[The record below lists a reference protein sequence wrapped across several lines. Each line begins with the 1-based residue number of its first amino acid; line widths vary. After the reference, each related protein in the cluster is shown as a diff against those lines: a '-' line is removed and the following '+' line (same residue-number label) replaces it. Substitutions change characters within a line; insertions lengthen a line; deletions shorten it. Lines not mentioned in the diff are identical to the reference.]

1 MHHEFSILFHP
12 LNALLVALLG
22 VPSAAWQKA
31 MGIEGEA
38 GIWLPDHVVMT
49 LLVVVIVAA
58 LVLSMRR
65 SYSLERPSGVQQA
78 LELLVGGLTNL
89 TEDVVGHGRGRE
101 FVPFIVALTFFIF
114 IANAFGLIFFLQPPT
129 ANTST
134 TFALSLTAFLFY
146 NFVGLRR
153 LGPLKY
159 AKQFVGPVWWL
170 FPLMVPVEII
180 SHLARVLSLAVRLFG
195 NIFGEHTATGMFLVI
210 LPFFVPAMMGLG
222 VLGALI
228 QTFIFVMLTMVYVAG
243 AVAEEH

>member
-1 MHHEFSILFHP
+1 MHHETSFLFHP
-12 LNALLVALLG
+12 VNALLAALLG
-22 VPSAAWQKA
+22 VPPPGWQKA
-31 MGIEGEA
+31 MGLEGEA
-38 GIWLPDHVVMT
+38 GIWLPDHVIMAM
-49 LLVVVIVAA
+49 LVVVLVAA
-58 LVLSMRR
+58 LVLAVRR
-65 SYSLERPSGVQQA
+65 TYSIERPSSLQQS
-78 LELLVGGLTNL
+78 LELLLSGLSNL
-89 TEDVVGHGRGRE
+89 SDDVIGHGRGKE
-101 FVPFIVALTFFIF
+101 FVPFVVALTFFIL
-114 IANAFGLIFFLQPPT
+114 IANSFGLIFFLQPPT

-159 AKQFVGPVWWL
+159 AKQFAGPIWWL
-170 FPLMVPVEII
+170 FPLMVPIEII

-195 NIFGEHTATGMFLVI
+195 NVFGEHTATGMFLVI
-210 LPFFVPAMMGLG
+210 LPLFVPAMMGLG